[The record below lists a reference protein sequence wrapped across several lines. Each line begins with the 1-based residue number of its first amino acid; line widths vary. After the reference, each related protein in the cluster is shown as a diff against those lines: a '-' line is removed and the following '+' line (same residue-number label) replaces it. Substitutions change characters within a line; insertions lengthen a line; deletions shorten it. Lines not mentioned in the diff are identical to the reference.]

1 VLFLEDVKSLFG
13 IRKLII
19 VNCHE
24 LPKIIGKIKEIL
36 PGKVG
41 QINNRGYQPV
51 EQHLFCLEENFF
63 FSLLSFSF
71 FVTTLNDFL
80 L

>member
-1 VLFLEDVKSLFG
+1 LEDVKSLFG
-13 IRKLII
+13 IRKLIL

-41 QINNRGYQPV
+41 LINPQECQSG
-51 EQHLFCLEENFF
+51 EQHLFVQEK
-63 FSLLSFSF
+63 SF
-71 FVTTLNDFL
+71 
-80 L
+80 